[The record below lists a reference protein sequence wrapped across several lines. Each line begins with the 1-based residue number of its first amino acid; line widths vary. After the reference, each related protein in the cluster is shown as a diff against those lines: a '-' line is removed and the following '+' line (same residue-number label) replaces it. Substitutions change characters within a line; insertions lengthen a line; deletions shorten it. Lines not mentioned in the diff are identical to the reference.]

1 MRHTEQFRESRRQR
15 HAHHHGPPERAGA
28 AISLDRMSRALADL
42 PFARRLQPFDGA
54 LESDEEYDNVHVSGR
69 EFDEPD
75 CRGSRFVESAL
86 TELTVLRG
94 SLRFS
99 RFDDVWMRGVRLVG
113 TNLGQS
119 DWQDAEL
126 VDSAWSGVEIVS
138 AGLRRVRF
146 EGCKFESVN
155 FRNSSLR
162 EVEFADCV
170 LRDVDFAEAA
180 LRQVTFPGSTLQRLA
195 VDRARVQDVDLR
207 GARTIDIASGL
218 DALRGATISYGQL
231 MDLAPAFAQ
240 AAGILVRED

>member
-1 MRHTEQFRESRRQR
+1 M
-15 HAHHHGPPERAGA
+15 AGLDRVA
-28 AISLDRMSRALADL
+28 GAISLDAMSRALVDL
-42 PFARRLQPFDGA
+42 PYARRLAPFDGV
-54 LESDEEYDNVHVSGR
+54 LESDEEYDNVHVAGR

-75 CRGSRFVESAL
+75 CRGSRFLESAL
-86 TELTVLRG
+86 TEVSIMRG
-94 SLRFS
+94 SLRFTRLS
-99 RFDDVWMRGVRLVG
+99 DVWLRGVRMVG

-126 VDSAWSGVEIVS
+126 IDSAWSGVEIVS

-155 FRNSSLR
+155 FRNCTLR
-162 EVEFADCV
+162 EVEFVDCV

-180 LRQVTFPGSTLQRLA
+180 LRQVSFPGSTLLRLA
-195 VDRARVQDVDLR
+195 VDRARLQNVDLR

-218 DALRGATISYGQL
+218 DALRGATINYGQL

-240 AAGILVRED
+240 AAGIIVSDD